1 MGFLTFE
8 GACGTVTGSLYLLE
22 TAGKKILID
31 CGLYQ
36 GLEAEKSNASFPFDP
51 HEIDYVLLTHAHLDH
66 SGRLLELVRD
76 GFRGEILTTRATIE
90 LLEIVLEDRLHL
102 EPHLGP
108 KDLAASVLEL
118 CWPFEYEKIF
128 DIPGGI
134 HFRLRDAGHILG
146 SAHLELW
153 CEGQKFVFS
162 GDIGRKG
169 TPIIRDPSPPE
180 EADYLIMESTYGG
193 RTHPPFDLAKRQLRL
208 VIEKAQEE
216 RARVFIPSFAIGRTQ
231 ELLYFLNE
239 LVEGGEVKPL
249 PVVVDSPMALKVT
262 RVYAKH
268 TELYDEE
275 TLARLSR
282 GDRIFSFPLLFSAA
296 SVEASRRI
304 EDLEPPYVVIAGSGM
319 VTGGRIIEHLKRH
332 LPERNTFVVFVG
344 FQAQGTPGREI
355 LKRRPEVKLDKVWV
369 ENRVRI
375 FRIEAFSAHAD
386 QEELLSWL
394 RGFKKIPSRIFLS
407 HGEPGARAALRRAIE
422 EHFDTRVET
431 PSLMSR
437 LFF

>member
-1 MGFLTFE
+1 MGTLTFA

-22 TAGKKILID
+22 SEGKRLLVD

-36 GLEAEKSNASFPFDP
+36 GLEAERLNPFPFDP
-51 HEIDYVLLTHAHLDH
+51 RAINYVILTHAHLDH
-66 SGRLLELVRD
+66 AGRLLELVRD
-76 GFRGEILTTRATIE
+76 GFRGEILATKATLE

-108 KDLAASVLEL
+108 KDLALKVLEL
-118 CWPFEYEKIF
+118 CWPFEYGEVF

-153 CEGQKFVFS
+153 CEGKKFVFS

-169 TPIIRDPSPPE
+169 TPIIRDPDPPE

-193 RTHPPFDLAKRQLRL
+193 RRHPPFSRAREQLKRILEQAR
-208 VIEKAQEE
+208 ER

-231 ELLYFLNE
+231 ELLYFLND
-239 LVEGGEVKPL
+239 LVENGELEPL

-275 TLARLSR
+275 ALARLAR
-282 GDRIFSFPLLFSAA
+282 GDQIFSFPLLFAAA
-296 SVEASRRI
+296 SLEASRRI
-304 EDLEPPYVVIAGSGM
+304 EELTPPYVVIAGSGM
-319 VTGGRIIEHLKRH
+319 VTGGRIIDHLKRH
-332 LPERNTFVVFVG
+332 LWQRDTFVVFVG
-344 FQAQGTPGREI
+344 FQARGTPGREI
-355 LKRRPEVKLDKVWV
+355 LHRRSKVRLDHAWV
-369 ENRVRI
+369 ENRARV
-375 FRIEAFSAHAD
+375 FHIEAFSAHAD
-386 QEELLSWL
+386 HQELLGWL
-394 RGFKKIPSRIFLS
+394 SAFKSVRKRIFLT
-407 HGEPGARAALRRAIE
+407 HGEPEARGRLKEAIVKNFPYTVEAPALYRR
-422 EHFDTRVET
+422 FV
-431 PSLMSR
+431 
-437 LFF
+437 F